1 MYWYVL
7 TCVKCQHMIL
17 WWLPKS
23 WPIPWL
29 AHCIHHFQTRPNNRC
44 CWSAIYPY
52 YPHILCHI
60 YISCLV
66 VYLPLWNIWIRQ
78 LGVWNS
84 QYMESDK
91 IPWFQTTNQYIPFID
106 SWSMSCLWSFLW
118 RWWIYHPFFA
128 AWPSLIRKMMDHQG
142 SDFDIKNH
150 DMENPLWMEVSSWE
164 NHL

>member
-1 MYWYVL
+1 MYWHVSNVSTWSYDDSPRAGPFPG
-7 TCVKCQHMIL
+7 
-17 WWLPKS
+17 WLIAYTTFRHAQITDVVGQQYI
-23 WPIPWL
+23 PIIPT
-29 AHCIHHFQTRPNNRC
+29 FY
-44 CWSAIYPY
+44 AIY
-52 YPHILCHI
+52 I

-84 QYMESDK
+84 QYKESDK